1 MRPQKIGLL
10 IFLAF
15 GVSHLAMASG
25 NFCPRL
31 EGVNLQCQPEPP
43 PGNPPPPGQIECP
56 PSTESISCYTCASEG
71 TEISAS
77 FSSECTSWTCK
88 VELSP
93 EGLPRKTAECGSR
106 SSCCSESIS
115 GCCNSVE
122 TSMGSRTI
130 MPDCSQSISCPG
142 GGSPSAPKSCGQ
154 GGGGSCNGASSCSG
168 EASPPGDCQ

>member
-1 MRPQKIGLL
+1 MRAQAGLL
-10 IFLAF
+10 ILILLCL
-15 GVSHLAMASG
+15 VTRTQASG

-43 PGNPPPPGQIECP
+43 PGEPPPPGRVVCP
-56 PSTESISCYTCASEG
+56 PSTENITCYTCTSEG
-71 TEISAS
+71 SQVSAS

-115 GCCNSVE
+115 GCCQNIE
-122 TSMGSRTI
+122 TSSGTRTI
-130 MPDCSQSISCPG
+130 MPDCSQSVSCPG
-142 GGSPSAPKSCGQ
+142 GGAPYAPRACGN
-154 GGGGSCNGASSCSG
+154 GGGGSCQGATSCSG
-168 EASPPGDCQ
+168 DASPPGDCQ